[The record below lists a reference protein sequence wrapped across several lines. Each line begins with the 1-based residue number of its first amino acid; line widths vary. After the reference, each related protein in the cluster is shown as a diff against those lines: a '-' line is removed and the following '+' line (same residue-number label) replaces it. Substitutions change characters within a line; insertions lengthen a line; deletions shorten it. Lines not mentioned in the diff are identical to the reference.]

1 MFGQTPP
8 EVEQDRKAGSD
19 RLMKV
24 SLEQPRCFRE
34 EILSFLKKK
43 SFVLFCFAFGQGS
56 KLD

>member
-34 EILSFLKKK
+34 EILSL
-43 SFVLFCFAFGQGS
+43 
-56 KLD
+56 